1 MSGGLGR
8 VIVMMF
14 DIRGS
19 LICWLVRRVSDIASI
34 LAPGGRIA
42 ARLDQY
48 EHRPQQLAMAEAVE
62 RSLVDG
68 GRLVVEA
75 GTGVGKSFAY
85 LVPAIQYVTA
95 EPPSANDDA
104 EEDDLPLGEKPKKP
118 RRRVIISTHTISLQE
133 QLLQK
138 DLPLLRSVIP
148 EEFTAVLVKG
158 RGNYLSLRRMNL
170 AAERSASLFSQE
182 EELRDMRHVIAWS
195 KKTGDGSLSDL
206 S

>member
-1 MSGGLGR
+1 
-8 VIVMMF
+8 
-14 DIRGS
+14 
-19 LICWLVRRVSDIASI
+19 
-34 LAPGGRIA
+34 
-42 ARLDQY
+42 
-48 EHRPQQLAMAEAVE
+48 MAEAVE

-68 GRLVVEA
+68 GHLVVEA

-95 EPPSANDDA
+95 EPASASSD
-104 EEDDLPLGEKPKKP
+104 EEDEELPFDDKPKKP

-182 EELRDMRHVIAWS
+182 EELHDLRQIIAWS

-206 S
+206 SCRARPRVWDEVQSDSNNCPGRKCRTYQDCCYLRARRR